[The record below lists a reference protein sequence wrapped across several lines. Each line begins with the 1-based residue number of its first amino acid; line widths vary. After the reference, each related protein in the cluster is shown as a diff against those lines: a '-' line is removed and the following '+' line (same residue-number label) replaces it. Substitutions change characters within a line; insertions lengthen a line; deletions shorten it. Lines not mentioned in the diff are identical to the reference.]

1 MTSIDLQAAD
11 KVVAEAIADG
21 AFPGACYAV
30 GHEGSVST
38 KAFGRFM
45 YCEESNPVQTDTVWD
60 LASVS
65 KVVGTTTAAML
76 MVDAGKLDLDA
87 PVARTI
93 PEFGA
98 NGKGAITVR
107 NLLMHDSGLAAFHAY
122 QRQYRK
128 ASEVLDA
135 IYADPLAYP
144 TGTKT
149 VYSDLGIISL
159 AKVIERVSGSSLD
172 NLLRDR
178 VFGPL
183 GMRDTMYNPPEP
195 VRRRCAPTET
205 VEPWRAEVREMRG
218 LEVRSSACPHAH
230 AQEFIQGEV
239 HDPNAMLLGGVAG
252 HAGLFSTAGDLAVFL
267 TMLLH
272 QGRHADLQL
281 IQPATVDLF
290 TKRVGE
296 GSTRALGWDTK
307 SAEGSSAGTKFSMRS
322 FGHTGYTGTCVW
334 TDPEHRMFGIL
345 LANRVHPTSENLK
358 ISQVR
363 PRFFDAIATA
373 AGL

>member
-1 MTSIDLQAAD
+1 MIDLQAAD
-11 KVVAEAIADG
+11 KVVESAIADS

-30 GHEGSVST
+30 GHEGFVSV

-45 YCEESNPVQTDTVWD
+45 DCAESQSVRTDTVWD

-76 MVDAGKLDLDA
+76 MVDEGKLDLNA
-87 PVARTI
+87 PVAQTL

-98 NGKGAITVR
+98 NGKSNITVR
-107 NLLMHDSGLAAFHAY
+107 NLMVHDSGLAAFHPY
-122 QRQYRK
+122 QRQFQK
-128 ASEVLDA
+128 PSQVLDA
-135 IYADPLAYP
+135 IYADPLVYP

-149 VYSDLGIISL
+149 VYSDLGIITL

-195 VRRRCAPTET
+195 IRGRCAPTEG
-205 VEPWRAEVREMRG
+205 VEPWRAELRAMRG
-218 LEVRSSACPHAH
+218 LESHSTACPHPH

-239 HDPNAMLLGGVAG
+239 HDPNAMVLGGVAG

-267 TMLLH
+267 AMLRNG
-272 QGRHADLQL
+272 GRHAELQL
-281 IQPATVDLF
+281 VKPDTVRQF
-290 TKRVGE
+290 TERAAE

-307 SAEGSSAGTKFSMRS
+307 SAQGSSAGTKFSMRS

-334 TDPEHRMFGIL
+334 TDPERELFGIL
-345 LANRVHPTSENLK
+345 LTNRVHPTSENLK
-358 ISQVR
+358 ITQVR
-363 PRFFDAIATA
+363 PKFYDAIATA
-373 AGL
+373 AGS